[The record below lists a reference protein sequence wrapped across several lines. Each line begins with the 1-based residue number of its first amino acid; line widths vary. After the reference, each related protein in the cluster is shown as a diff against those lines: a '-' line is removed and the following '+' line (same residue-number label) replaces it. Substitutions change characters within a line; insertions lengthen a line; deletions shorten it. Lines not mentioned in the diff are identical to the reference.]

1 MSKTKSAYEQMKLE
15 FNRPSNREELEEK
28 LGCTCVNCGSD
39 LDIEYHHIVPLK
51 LGGSNRLTNI
61 VPLCYVCHK
70 IAHGARNIRRVC
82 RSENGGRPRAKIR
95 SDYKQVIDD
104 YLMGFIDRETCQNE
118 FGFKGAQK
126 FTDMAFFKDYLKEK
140 QIVKYRNL
148 LGRPKDDIH
157 ALASYILYED
167 GKIERYYR
175 DGSNETVLPV
185 NG

>member
-1 MSKTKSAYEQMKLE
+1 MGKSTYEQMRLE
-15 FNRPSNREELEEK
+15 FNRPSNREEMEEK

-70 IAHGARNIRRVC
+70 IAHGARNIRRTC
-82 RSENGGRPRAKIR
+82 RSDNGGRPRNKIR
-95 SDYKQVIDD
+95 SDYKQVLDD
-104 YLMGFIDRETCQNE
+104 YLMGFIDRDTCQNK

-140 QIVKYRNL
+140 TDCKIQKPSWQTE
-148 LGRPKDDIH
+148 GGHSRPCILHTLRRWKD
-157 ALASYILYED
+157 
-167 GKIERYYR
+167 
-175 DGSNETVLPV
+175 
-185 NG
+185 